1 MFENLQ
7 EKLQRAFKT
16 LRGQATLTE
25 ENIDEALREIRL
37 ALLEAD
43 VNFKVVKQLIDQ
55 IRVKAVGQDVLTA
68 LSPGE
73 QVIKIVRDELVE
85 ILGRDTARMKFASQP
100 PTVILMAGLQ
110 GSGKTTTSGKL
121 ANWLKNGGHRPLLV
135 SVDVYRPAAR
145 EQLKVVAQA
154 VKANIYEGEVGE
166 ATPGPR
172 DPRAKEARREAIN
185 TGSDVL
191 IVDTAGRL
199 HIDDQL
205 MDEMQLLKRLLNPQE
220 ILFVAD
226 AMTGQDAVNSAD
238 EFHKKLSL
246 TGVVLTKMD
255 GDARGGAA
263 LSIRQVTGQPI
274 KFIGVGE
281 KYDALEPFHPDRIVS
296 RILGMGD
303 ILSLIERAESQID
316 KKKAQEMATK
326 ALTGDGFSLEDF
338 RDQLR
343 QVKKMGSMKSL
354 LGMLP
359 SIGPFSGLQKAA
371 DNVDEGQINRVEAI
385 INSMTTHERNHHEVI
400 NGSRRKRIARGSGT
414 TVQEVNNLLRQYA
427 QMKKMFKQMG
437 KTVAPRTGLFHQLQG
452 QPAHGVAGID
462 FHHRLEPAIA
472 LGCAID
478 EGVDANRPDIAGALQ
493 FRFEQRKD
501 VAIEALEAARNVR
514 RFAEQRGYVR
524 RYAAAVVGRRPVGP
538 ELSLAVIDQAGVA
551 AELQVARPHLQL
563 DGEIQRA
570 LQPGFDDH
578 LSAILQG
585 TGQPLLLC
593 RQHL

>member
-7 EKLQRAFKT
+7 EKLQRAFKS
-16 LRGQATLTE
+16 LRGQAVLTE
-25 ENIDEALREIRL
+25 ENIAEALKQIRL

-43 VNFKVVKQLIDQ
+43 VNFKVVKELIDRIQ
-55 IRVKAVGQDVLTA
+55 AKAVGQEVMTA

-73 QVIKIVRDELVE
+73 QVIKIVRDELVTT
-85 ILGRDTARMKFASQP
+85 LGHDTAKLKFASQP
-100 PTVILMAGLQ
+100 PTVVLMAGLQ

-145 EQLKVVAQA
+145 EQLKVVAA
-154 VKANIYEGEVGE
+154 AIKANIYEGSAVE
-166 ATPGPR
+166 ANTATVER
-172 DPRAKEARREAIN
+172 LAKEARREAIN
-185 TGSDVL
+185 TGCDVL

-226 AMTGQDAVNSAD
+226 SMTGQDAVKSAD
-238 EFHKKLSL
+238 EFHKKLTL

-303 ILSLIERAESQID
+303 IMSLIEKAEAQID
-316 KKKAQEMATK
+316 KKKANELAAK

-343 QVKKMGSMKSL
+343 QVRKMGSLQSL
-354 LGMLP
+354 IGMLP
-359 SIGPFSGLQKAA
+359 SVGAFSGLQKAA
-371 DNVDEGQINRVEAI
+371 DKVDEKQINRVEAI
-385 INSMTTHERNHHEVI
+385 INSMTGYERNHHEVI

-414 TVQEVNNLLRQYA
+414 SVQEVNNLLRQYA

-437 KTVAPRTGLFHQLQG
+437 KPSFARRM
-452 QPAHGVAGID
+452 AGMK
-462 FHHRLEPAIA
+462 F
-472 LGCAID
+472 
-478 EGVDANRPDIAGALQ
+478 
-493 FRFEQRKD
+493 
-501 VAIEALEAARNVR
+501 
-514 RFAEQRGYVR
+514 
-524 RYAAAVVGRRPVGP
+524 
-538 ELSLAVIDQAGVA
+538 
-551 AELQVARPHLQL
+551 
-563 DGEIQRA
+563 
-570 LQPGFDDH
+570 PGM
-578 LSAILQG
+578 
-585 TGQPLLLC
+585 
-593 RQHL
+593 

>member
-7 EKLQRAFKT
+7 EKLQRAFKS
-16 LRGQATLTE
+16 LRGQARLTE

-55 IRVKAVGQDVLTA
+55 IRAKAVGQDVMTA

-73 QVIKIVRDELVE
+73 QVIKIVRDELVDL
-85 ILGRDTARMKFASQP
+85 LGKDTARMKFASQP
-100 PTVILMAGLQ
+100 PTVVLMAGLQ

-121 ANWLKNGGHRPLLV
+121 AHWFKNGGHRPLLV

-145 EQLKVVAQA
+145 EQLKIVAQA
-154 VKANIYEGEVGE
+154 VKSHLYEGEVGE
-166 ATPGPR
+166 ANTATVER
-172 DPRAKEARREAIN
+172 LVKEARREAIVS
-185 TGSDVL
+185 GCDVL

-205 MDEMQLLKRLLNPQE
+205 MEEMQSLKKLLNPSE

-246 TGVVLTKMD
+246 TGIVLTKMD

-303 ILSLIERAESQID
+303 ILSLIERAEQQID
-316 KKKAQEMATK
+316 KKKATEMATK
-326 ALTGDGFSLEDF
+326 ALSGDGFSLEDF

-354 LGMLP
+354 MGMLP

-371 DNVDEGQINRVEAI
+371 DNVDEKQINRVEAI

-414 TVQEVNNLLRQYA
+414 SVQEVNNLLRQYA

-437 KTVAPRTGLFHQLQG
+437 KPSFARRL
-452 QPAHGVAGID
+452 AGMK
-462 FHHRLEPAIA
+462 L
-472 LGCAID
+472 
-478 EGVDANRPDIAGALQ
+478 
-493 FRFEQRKD
+493 
-501 VAIEALEAARNVR
+501 
-514 RFAEQRGYVR
+514 
-524 RYAAAVVGRRPVGP
+524 
-538 ELSLAVIDQAGVA
+538 
-551 AELQVARPHLQL
+551 
-563 DGEIQRA
+563 
-570 LQPGFDDH
+570 PGM
-578 LSAILQG
+578 
-585 TGQPLLLC
+585 
-593 RQHL
+593 

>member
-25 ENIDEALREIRL
+25 ENIQEALRQIRL

-43 VNFKVVKQLIDQ
+43 VNFKVVKLLIDQ
-55 IRVKAVGQDVLTA
+55 IQAKAVGQEVMTA

-73 QVIKIVRDELVE
+73 QVIKIVRDELVAV
-85 ILGRDTARMKFASQP
+85 LGKDTAKLKFASQP
-100 PTVILMAGLQ
+100 PTVVLMAGLQ

-145 EQLKVVAQA
+145 QQLNVVAQA
-154 VKANIYEGEVGE
+154 IKANLYEGQVDQANT
-166 ATPGPR
+166 ATVER
-172 DPRAKEARREAIN
+172 LAKEARREAIN
-185 TGSDVL
+185 SGCDVL

-199 HIDDQL
+199 HIDEQL
-205 MDEMQLLKRLLNPQE
+205 MEEMQSLKRILNPSE

-226 AMTGQDAVNSAD
+226 AMTGQDAVRSAD
-238 EFHKKLSL
+238 EFHKKLTL

-263 LSIRQVTGQPI
+263 LSIRSVTGQPI

-281 KYDALEPFHPDRIVS
+281 KYDALEPFHPDRVVS

-303 ILSLIERAESQID
+303 ILSLIEKAEAQID
-316 KKKAQEMATK
+316 KKKAAEIASK
-326 ALTGDGFSLEDF
+326 ALAGDGFSLEDF

-343 QVKKMGSMKSL
+343 QVKKMGSIQSL
-354 LGMLP
+354 MGMLP

-371 DNVDEGQINRVEAI
+371 DKVDEKQINRVEAI
-385 INSMTTHERNHHEVI
+385 INSMTVYERNHHEVI

-414 TVQEVNNLLRQYA
+414 SVQEVNNLLRQYA

-437 KTVAPRTGLFHQLQG
+437 KASFARRM
-452 QPAHGVAGID
+452 AGMK
-462 FHHRLEPAIA
+462 F
-472 LGCAID
+472 
-478 EGVDANRPDIAGALQ
+478 
-493 FRFEQRKD
+493 
-501 VAIEALEAARNVR
+501 
-514 RFAEQRGYVR
+514 
-524 RYAAAVVGRRPVGP
+524 
-538 ELSLAVIDQAGVA
+538 
-551 AELQVARPHLQL
+551 
-563 DGEIQRA
+563 
-570 LQPGFDDH
+570 PGM
-578 LSAILQG
+578 
-585 TGQPLLLC
+585 
-593 RQHL
+593 

>member
-7 EKLQRAFKT
+7 EKLQRAFKS

-43 VNFKVVKQLIDQ
+43 VNFKVVKQLIDH
-55 IRVKAVGQDVLTA
+55 IRAKAVGQEVMTA

-73 QVIKIVRDELVE
+73 QVIKILRDELVE
-85 ILGRDTARMKFASQP
+85 ILGKDTAKVKFASQP
-100 PTVILMAGLQ
+100 PTVVLMAGLQ

-121 ANWLKNGGHRPLLV
+121 AHWYKTGGHRPLLV

-154 VKANIYEGEVGE
+154 VKSHIYEGQVTESNT
-166 ATPGPR
+166 ATVER
-172 DPRAKEARREAIN
+172 LVKEARREAVV
-185 TGSDVL
+185 TGCDVL

-205 MDEMQLLKRLLNPQE
+205 MDEMQSLKKLLNPSE
-220 ILFVAD
+220 TLFVAD
-226 AMTGQDAVNSAD
+226 AMTGQDAVNSAE

-274 KFIGVGE
+274 KFIGIGE

-303 ILSLIERAESQID
+303 ILSLIERAEQHVD
-316 KKKAQEMATK
+316 KKKAEEMAKK
-326 ALTGDGFSLEDF
+326 AFAGDGFSLEDF

-343 QVKKMGSMKSL
+343 SVRKMGSMKSL
-354 LGMLP
+354 MGMLP

-371 DNVDEGQINRVEAI
+371 DQVDEKQIDRVEAI
-385 INSMTTHERNHHEVI
+385 INSMTRHERSHHEVI

-414 TVQEVNNLLRQYA
+414 TIQEVNNLLRQYA

-437 KTVAPRTGLFHQLQG
+437 KPSFARRL
-452 QPAHGVAGID
+452 AGM
-462 FHHRLEPAIA
+462 
-472 LGCAID
+472 
-478 EGVDANRPDIAGALQ
+478 
-493 FRFEQRKD
+493 KM
-501 VAIEALEAARNVR
+501 
-514 RFAEQRGYVR
+514 
-524 RYAAAVVGRRPVGP
+524 
-538 ELSLAVIDQAGVA
+538 
-551 AELQVARPHLQL
+551 
-563 DGEIQRA
+563 
-570 LQPGFDDH
+570 PGM
-578 LSAILQG
+578 
-585 TGQPLLLC
+585 
-593 RQHL
+593 

>member
-7 EKLQRAFKT
+7 EKLQRAFKS
-16 LRGQATLTE
+16 LRGQAKLTE

-55 IRVKAVGQDVLTA
+55 IRVKAVGQEVMTA

-73 QVIKIVRDELVE
+73 QVIKILRDELVL
-85 ILGRDTARMKFASQP
+85 ILGKDTARVKFASQP
-100 PTVILMAGLQ
+100 PTVVLMAGLQ

-121 ANWLKNGGHRPLLV
+121 AHWFKQGGHRPLLV

-145 EQLKVVAQA
+145 EQLKIVAEA
-154 VKANIYEGEVGE
+154 VKANIYEGQVAE
-166 ATPGPR
+166 ANTATVER
-172 DPRAKEARREAIN
+172 LVKEARREAVV
-185 TGSDVL
+185 TGCDVL

-205 MDEMQLLKRLLNPQE
+205 MDEMQSLKKLLNPSE

-246 TGVVLTKMD
+246 TGIVLSKMD

-354 LGMLP
+354 VGMLP

-371 DNVDEGQINRVEAI
+371 DNVDEKQINRVEAI
-385 INSMTTHERNHHEVI
+385 INSMTSHERNHHEVI

-414 TVQEVNNLLRQYA
+414 TIQEVNNLLRQYA

-437 KTVAPRTGLFHQLQG
+437 KPSFARRL
-452 QPAHGVAGID
+452 AGMK
-462 FHHRLEPAIA
+462 L
-472 LGCAID
+472 
-478 EGVDANRPDIAGALQ
+478 
-493 FRFEQRKD
+493 
-501 VAIEALEAARNVR
+501 
-514 RFAEQRGYVR
+514 
-524 RYAAAVVGRRPVGP
+524 
-538 ELSLAVIDQAGVA
+538 
-551 AELQVARPHLQL
+551 
-563 DGEIQRA
+563 
-570 LQPGFDDH
+570 PGM
-578 LSAILQG
+578 
-585 TGQPLLLC
+585 
-593 RQHL
+593 

>member
-7 EKLQRAFKT
+7 EKLQRAFKS

-43 VNFKVVKQLIDQ
+43 VNFKVVKQLIDH
-55 IRVKAVGQDVLTA
+55 IRAKAVGQEVMTA

-73 QVIKIVRDELVE
+73 QVIKILRDELVE
-85 ILGRDTARMKFASQP
+85 VLGKDTAKVKFASQP
-100 PTVILMAGLQ
+100 PTVVLMAGLQ

-121 ANWLKNGGHRPLLV
+121 AHWYKNGGHRPLLV

-154 VKANIYEGEVGE
+154 VKSHIYEGQVTE
-166 ATPGPR
+166 ANTATVER
-172 DPRAKEARREAIN
+172 LVKEARREAVV
-185 TGSDVL
+185 TGCDVL

-205 MDEMQLLKRLLNPQE
+205 MDEMQSLKKLLNPSE

-226 AMTGQDAVNSAD
+226 AMTGQDAVNSAE

-274 KFIGVGE
+274 KFIGIGE

-303 ILSLIERAESQID
+303 ILSLIERAEQHVD
-316 KKKAQEMATK
+316 KKKAEEMAKK
-326 ALTGDGFSLEDF
+326 AFAGDGFSLEDF

-343 QVKKMGSMKSL
+343 SVRKMGSMKSL
-354 LGMLP
+354 MGMLP

-371 DNVDEGQINRVEAI
+371 DQVDEKQIDRVEAI
-385 INSMTTHERNHHEVI
+385 INSMTRHERIHHEVI

-414 TVQEVNNLLRQYA
+414 TIQEVNNLLRQYA

-437 KTVAPRTGLFHQLQG
+437 KPSFARRL
-452 QPAHGVAGID
+452 AGM
-462 FHHRLEPAIA
+462 
-472 LGCAID
+472 
-478 EGVDANRPDIAGALQ
+478 
-493 FRFEQRKD
+493 KM
-501 VAIEALEAARNVR
+501 
-514 RFAEQRGYVR
+514 
-524 RYAAAVVGRRPVGP
+524 
-538 ELSLAVIDQAGVA
+538 
-551 AELQVARPHLQL
+551 
-563 DGEIQRA
+563 
-570 LQPGFDDH
+570 PGM
-578 LSAILQG
+578 
-585 TGQPLLLC
+585 
-593 RQHL
+593 

>member
-7 EKLQRAFKT
+7 EKLQRAFKS
-16 LRGQATLTE
+16 LRGQARLSE
-25 ENIDEALREIRL
+25 ENIAEALREIRL

-43 VNFKVVKQLIDQ
+43 VNFKVVKELIDRIQ
-55 IRVKAVGQDVLTA
+55 VKAVGQEVMTA

-85 ILGRDTARMKFASQP
+85 TLGKDTARMKFASQP
-100 PTVILMAGLQ
+100 PTVVLMAGLQ

-121 ANWLKNGGHRPLLV
+121 AHWFKAGGHRPLLV

-145 EQLKVVAQA
+145 EQLKIVAQE
-154 VKANIYEGEVGE
+154 VKAQIYEGEVGE
-166 ATPGPR
+166 ANTATVER
-172 DPRAKEARREAIN
+172 LVKEARREAVVS
-185 TGSDVL
+185 GCDVL

-199 HIDDQL
+199 HIDDEL
-205 MDEMQLLKRLLNPQE
+205 MNEMQSLKKLLNPSE

-226 AMTGQDAVNSAD
+226 AMTGQDAVRSAD

-354 LGMLP
+354 IGMLP

-371 DNVDEGQINRVEAI
+371 DNVDEKQINRVEAI

-400 NGSRRKRIARGSGT
+400 NGSRRKRISRGSGT

-437 KTVAPRTGLFHQLQG
+437 KPSFARRM
-452 QPAHGVAGID
+452 AGMK
-462 FHHRLEPAIA
+462 L
-472 LGCAID
+472 
-478 EGVDANRPDIAGALQ
+478 
-493 FRFEQRKD
+493 
-501 VAIEALEAARNVR
+501 
-514 RFAEQRGYVR
+514 
-524 RYAAAVVGRRPVGP
+524 
-538 ELSLAVIDQAGVA
+538 
-551 AELQVARPHLQL
+551 
-563 DGEIQRA
+563 
-570 LQPGFDDH
+570 PGM
-578 LSAILQG
+578 
-585 TGQPLLLC
+585 
-593 RQHL
+593 

>member
-7 EKLQRAFKT
+7 EKLQRAFKS

-43 VNFKVVKQLIDQ
+43 VNFKVVKQLIDH
-55 IRVKAVGQDVLTA
+55 IRAKAVGQEVMTA

-73 QVIKIVRDELVE
+73 QVIKILRDELVE
-85 ILGRDTARMKFASQP
+85 ILGKDTAKVKFASQP
-100 PTVILMAGLQ
+100 PTVVLMAGLQ

-121 ANWLKNGGHRPLLV
+121 AHWYKNGGHRPLLV

-154 VKANIYEGEVGE
+154 VKSHIYEGQVTE
-166 ATPGPR
+166 ANTATVER
-172 DPRAKEARREAIN
+172 LVKEARREAVV
-185 TGSDVL
+185 TGCDVL

-205 MDEMQLLKRLLNPQE
+205 MDEMQSLKKLLNPSE

-226 AMTGQDAVNSAD
+226 AMTGQDAVNSAE

-274 KFIGVGE
+274 KFIGIGE

-303 ILSLIERAESQID
+303 ILSLIERAEQHVD
-316 KKKAQEMATK
+316 KKKAEEMAKK
-326 ALTGDGFSLEDF
+326 AFAGDGFSLEDF

-343 QVKKMGSMKSL
+343 SVRKMGSMKSL
-354 LGMLP
+354 MGMLP

-371 DNVDEGQINRVEAI
+371 DQVDEKQIDRVEAI
-385 INSMTTHERNHHEVI
+385 INSMTRHERSHHEVI

-414 TVQEVNNLLRQYA
+414 TIQEVNNLLRQYA

-437 KTVAPRTGLFHQLQG
+437 KPSFARRL
-452 QPAHGVAGID
+452 AGM
-462 FHHRLEPAIA
+462 
-472 LGCAID
+472 
-478 EGVDANRPDIAGALQ
+478 
-493 FRFEQRKD
+493 KM
-501 VAIEALEAARNVR
+501 
-514 RFAEQRGYVR
+514 
-524 RYAAAVVGRRPVGP
+524 
-538 ELSLAVIDQAGVA
+538 
-551 AELQVARPHLQL
+551 
-563 DGEIQRA
+563 
-570 LQPGFDDH
+570 PGM
-578 LSAILQG
+578 
-585 TGQPLLLC
+585 
-593 RQHL
+593 

>member
-7 EKLQRAFKT
+7 EKLQRAFKS
-16 LRGQATLTE
+16 LRGQAKLTE
-25 ENIDEALREIRL
+25 ENIDEALRDIRL

-43 VNFKVVKQLIDQ
+43 VNFKVVKELIDR
-55 IRVKAVGQDVLTA
+55 IRAKAVGQEVLTA

-85 ILGRDTARMKFASQP
+85 TLGHDTARMKFASQP

-145 EQLKVVAQA
+145 EQLRVVAQA
-154 VKANIYEGEVGE
+154 IKAQIYEGEVGE
-166 ATPGPR
+166 ANTATVER
-172 DPRAKEARREAIN
+172 LVKEARREAIVS
-185 TGSDVL
+185 GCDVL

-205 MDEMQLLKRLLNPQE
+205 MDEMQSLKKLLNPSE
-220 ILFVAD
+220 ILFIAD
-226 AMTGQDAVNSAD
+226 AMTGQDAVRSAD

-354 LGMLP
+354 MGMLP

-371 DNVDEGQINRVEAI
+371 DNVDEKQINRVEAI
-385 INSMTTHERNHHEVI
+385 INSMTTYERNHHEVI
-400 NGSRRKRIARGSGT
+400 NGNRRKRIARGSGT
-414 TVQEVNNLLRQYA
+414 SVQEVNNLLRQYA

-437 KTVAPRTGLFHQLQG
+437 KPSFARRL
-452 QPAHGVAGID
+452 AGMK
-462 FHHRLEPAIA
+462 L
-472 LGCAID
+472 
-478 EGVDANRPDIAGALQ
+478 
-493 FRFEQRKD
+493 
-501 VAIEALEAARNVR
+501 
-514 RFAEQRGYVR
+514 
-524 RYAAAVVGRRPVGP
+524 
-538 ELSLAVIDQAGVA
+538 
-551 AELQVARPHLQL
+551 
-563 DGEIQRA
+563 
-570 LQPGFDDH
+570 PGM
-578 LSAILQG
+578 
-585 TGQPLLLC
+585 
-593 RQHL
+593 

>member
-7 EKLQRAFKT
+7 EKLQRAFKS
-16 LRGQATLTE
+16 LRGQAVLTE
-25 ENIDEALREIRL
+25 ENIAEALKQIRL

-43 VNFKVVKQLIDQ
+43 VNFKVVKDLIDRIQ
-55 IRVKAVGQDVLTA
+55 AKAVGQEVLTA

-73 QVIKIVRDELVE
+73 QVIKIVRDELVAT
-85 ILGRDTARMKFASQP
+85 LGQDTAKLKFASQP
-100 PTVILMAGLQ
+100 PTVVLMAGLQ

-145 EQLKVVAQA
+145 EQLKVVAA
-154 VKANIYEGEVGE
+154 AIKANIYEGEVGE
-166 ATPGPR
+166 ANTATVER
-172 DPRAKEARREAIN
+172 LAKEARREAIN
-185 TGSDVL
+185 TGCDVL

-205 MDEMQLLKRLLNPQE
+205 MDEMQLLKKLLNPQE

-226 AMTGQDAVNSAD
+226 SMTGQDAVNSAD
-238 EFHKKLSL
+238 EFHKKLTL

-316 KKKAQEMATK
+316 KKKANELATK
-326 ALTGDGFSLEDF
+326 ALSGDGFSLEDF

-343 QVKKMGSMKSL
+343 QVRKMGSLQSL
-354 LGMLP
+354 IGMLP
-359 SIGPFSGLQKAA
+359 SVGAFSGLQKAA
-371 DNVDEGQINRVEAI
+371 DKVDEGQINRVEAI
-385 INSMTTHERNHHEVI
+385 INSMTGFERNHHESI

-437 KTVAPRTGLFHQLQG
+437 KPSFARRM
-452 QPAHGVAGID
+452 AGMK
-462 FHHRLEPAIA
+462 F
-472 LGCAID
+472 
-478 EGVDANRPDIAGALQ
+478 
-493 FRFEQRKD
+493 
-501 VAIEALEAARNVR
+501 
-514 RFAEQRGYVR
+514 
-524 RYAAAVVGRRPVGP
+524 
-538 ELSLAVIDQAGVA
+538 
-551 AELQVARPHLQL
+551 
-563 DGEIQRA
+563 
-570 LQPGFDDH
+570 PGM
-578 LSAILQG
+578 
-585 TGQPLLLC
+585 
-593 RQHL
+593 